1 MSNEVIMKF
10 YRNFL
15 LVVVSIIVLYIA
27 FLIFSDF
34 NVIREKIFDF
44 NIDYLP
50 IILLLAPLSWVIIFF
65 RWHLLLKNSNIT
77 VPKKENFKIYMAG
90 FAMSVTPGK
99 VGELIKSQFL
109 KSKYGISRK
118 NTLPIIL
125 SEYFYNIIGVLAV
138 SILGVYYFEFSL
150 YVIILTSG
158 MIITAL
164 TIISSETFFKK
175 FVNLISKRNF
185 LKKYVSSLS
194 DSHIILKKSTRG
206 KIFIISSAL
215 TVAFWLTE
223 ALIVYFVFLSFNILD
238 FEFFKIVAIYTTSL
252 ILGIVSFLPM
262 GVGVVEGSLAGFLSY
277 EGVDISIALTLVI
290 LIRIFTRW
298 YGVIVGLVFMKL
310 IGGFSKNLF
319 AQDEN

>member
-1 MSNEVIMKF
+1 MKF

-15 LVVVSIIVLYIA
+15 LVVVSMVVLYIV
-27 FLIFSDF
+27 FLIVSDF

-44 NIDYLP
+44 KTDYLP
-50 IILLLAPLSWVIIFF
+50 IILLLAPLSWIIVFF
-65 RWHLLLKNSNIT
+65 RWHFLLKNSNIII
-77 VPKKENFKIYMAG
+77 PKKENFKIYMAG

-109 KSKYGISRK
+109 KSKYGVSRK
-118 NTLPIIL
+118 NTLPIII
-125 SEYFYNIIGVLAV
+125 SEYFYHMVGVLVV
-138 SILGVYYFEFSL
+138 SIIGVYYFEFSL
-150 YVIILTSG
+150 YIIILTSAL
-158 MIITAL
+158 IITTL

-185 LKKYVSSLS
+185 LKKYVSPIS

-206 KIFIISSAL
+206 KIFIISSGL
-215 TVAFWLTE
+215 SIAFWLTE
-223 ALIVYFVFLSFNILD
+223 VLIVYFVFLSFNILN
-238 FEFFKIVAIYTTSL
+238 FEFFKIAAIYTTSL
-252 ILGIVSFLPM
+252 ILGMLSFLPM
-262 GVGVVEGSLAGFLSY
+262 GVGVVEGSLAGFLNY
-277 EGVDISIALTLVI
+277 EGIDISIALTLVI

-298 YGVIVGLVFMKL
+298 YGVIVGLIFMKL

>member
-1 MSNEVIMKF
+1 MKF

-15 LVVVSIIVLYIA
+15 LVVVSMIVLYIV
-27 FLIFSDF
+27 FLIVSDF

-44 NIDYLP
+44 KTDYLP
-50 IILLLAPLSWVIIFF
+50 IILLLAPLSWVIVFF
-65 RWHLLLKNSNIT
+65 RWHFLLKNSNIII
-77 VPKKENFKIYMAG
+77 PKKENFKIYMAG

-109 KSKYGISRK
+109 KSKYGVSRK
-118 NTLPIIL
+118 NTLPIII
-125 SEYFYNIIGVLAV
+125 SEYFYHMVGVLVV
-138 SILGVYYFEFSL
+138 SIIGVYYFEFSL
-150 YVIILTSG
+150 YIIILTSAL
-158 MIITAL
+158 IITTL

-185 LKKYVSSLS
+185 LKKYVSPIS

-206 KIFIISSAL
+206 KIFIISSGL
-215 TVAFWLTE
+215 SIAFWLTE
-223 ALIVYFVFLSFNILD
+223 VLIVYFVFLSFNILN
-238 FEFFKIVAIYTTSL
+238 FEFFKIAAIYTTSL
-252 ILGIVSFLPM
+252 ILGMLSFLPM
-262 GVGVVEGSLAGFLSY
+262 GIGVVEGSLAGFLNY
-277 EGVDISIALTLVI
+277 EGIDISIALTLVI

-298 YGVIVGLVFMKL
+298 YGVIVGLIFMKL

>member
-1 MSNEVIMKF
+1 MKF

-15 LVVVSIIVLYIA
+15 LVVVSMIVLYIV
-27 FLIFSDF
+27 FLIVSDF

-44 NIDYLP
+44 KTDYLP
-50 IILLLAPLSWVIIFF
+50 IILLLAPLSWIIVFF
-65 RWHLLLKNSNIT
+65 RWHFLLKNSNIII
-77 VPKKENFKIYMAG
+77 PKKENFKIYMTG

-109 KSKYGISRK
+109 KSKYGVSRK
-118 NTLPIIL
+118 NTLPIII
-125 SEYFYNIIGVLAV
+125 SEYFYHMVGVLVV

-150 YVIILTSG
+150 YIIILTSAL
-158 MIITAL
+158 IITTL

-185 LKKYVSSLS
+185 LKKYVSPIS

-206 KIFIISSAL
+206 KIFIISSGL
-215 TVAFWLTE
+215 SIAFWLTE
-223 ALIVYFVFLSFNILD
+223 VLIVYFVFLSFNILN
-238 FEFFKIVAIYTTSL
+238 FEFFKIAAIYTTSL
-252 ILGIVSFLPM
+252 ILGMLSFLPM
-262 GVGVVEGSLAGFLSY
+262 GVGVVEGSLAGFLNY
-277 EGVDISIALTLVI
+277 EGIDISIALTLII

-298 YGVIVGLVFMKL
+298 YGVIVGLIFMKL

>member
-1 MSNEVIMKF
+1 MKF

-15 LVVVSIIVLYIA
+15 LVIVSIIILYIA
-27 FLIFSDF
+27 FLIVSDF
-34 NVIREKIFDF
+34 SVIREKIFDF
-44 NIDYLP
+44 NTDYLP

-109 KSKYGISRK
+109 KSKYGIPRK
-118 NTLPIIL
+118 NTIPIIL

-150 YVIILTSG
+150 YVIIFTSG
-158 MIITAL
+158 LIITAL

-175 FVNLISKRNF
+175 FINLISKRNF

-223 ALIVYFVFLSFNILD
+223 ALIVYFVFLSFNILN

-319 AQDEN
+319 AQDKN

>member
-1 MSNEVIMKF
+1 MKF

-15 LVVVSIIVLYIA
+15 LVVVSMIVLYIV
-27 FLIFSDF
+27 FLVVSDF

-44 NIDYLP
+44 KTDYLP
-50 IILLLAPLSWVIIFF
+50 IILLLAPLSWVIVFL
-65 RWHLLLKNSNIT
+65 RWHLLLKNSNIII
-77 VPKKENFKIYMAG
+77 PKKENFKIYMAG

-109 KSKYGISRK
+109 KSKYGVSRK
-118 NTLPIIL
+118 NTLPIII
-125 SEYFYNIIGVLAV
+125 SEYFYHMVGVLVV

-150 YVIILTSG
+150 YIIILTSAL
-158 MIITAL
+158 IITTL

-185 LKKYVSSLS
+185 LKKYVSPIS

-206 KIFIISSAL
+206 KIFIISSGL
-215 TVAFWLTE
+215 SIAFWLTE
-223 ALIVYFVFLSFNILD
+223 VLIVYFVFLSFDILN
-238 FEFFKIVAIYTTSL
+238 FEFFKIAAIYTTSL
-252 ILGIVSFLPM
+252 ILGMLSFLPM
-262 GVGVVEGSLAGFLSY
+262 GVGVVEGSLAGFLNY
-277 EGVDISIALTLVI
+277 EGIDISIALTLVI

-298 YGVIVGLVFMKL
+298 YGVLVGLIFMKL

-319 AQDEN
+319 VQDEN

>member
-1 MSNEVIMKF
+1 MKF

-15 LVVVSIIVLYIA
+15 LVIVSIIILYIA
-27 FLIFSDF
+27 FLIVSDF
-34 NVIREKIFDF
+34 SVIREKIFDF
-44 NIDYLP
+44 NTDYLP

-109 KSKYGISRK
+109 KSKYGIPRK
-118 NTLPIIL
+118 NTIPIIL
-125 SEYFYNIIGVLAV
+125 SEYFYNIIGILAV

-150 YVIILTSG
+150 YVIIFTSG
-158 MIITAL
+158 LIITAL

-175 FVNLISKRNF
+175 FINLISKRNF

-223 ALIVYFVFLSFNILD
+223 ALIVYFVFLSFNILN

-319 AQDEN
+319 AQDKN

>member
-1 MSNEVIMKF
+1 MKF

-27 FLIFSDF
+27 FLIVSDF
-34 NVIREKIFDF
+34 SVIREKIFDF
-44 NIDYLP
+44 NTDYLP

-223 ALIVYFVFLSFNILD
+223 ALIVYFVFLSFNILN

>member
-1 MSNEVIMKF
+1 MKF

-15 LVVVSIIVLYIA
+15 LVVVSMIVLYIV
-27 FLIFSDF
+27 FLIVSDF

-44 NIDYLP
+44 KTDYLP
-50 IILLLAPLSWVIIFF
+50 IILLLAPLSWVIVFF
-65 RWHLLLKNSNIT
+65 RWHFLLKNSNIII
-77 VPKKENFKIYMAG
+77 PKKENFKIYMAG

-109 KSKYGISRK
+109 KSKYGVSRK
-118 NTLPIIL
+118 NTLPIII
-125 SEYFYNIIGVLAV
+125 SEYFYHMVGVLVV
-138 SILGVYYFEFSL
+138 SIIGVYYFEFSL
-150 YVIILTSG
+150 YIIILTSAL
-158 MIITAL
+158 IITTL

-185 LKKYVSSLS
+185 LKKYVSPIS

-206 KIFIISSAL
+206 KIFIISSGL
-215 TVAFWLTE
+215 SIAFWLTE
-223 ALIVYFVFLSFNILD
+223 VLIVYFVFLSFDILN
-238 FEFFKIVAIYTTSL
+238 FEFFKIAAIYTTSL
-252 ILGIVSFLPM
+252 ILGMLSFLPM
-262 GVGVVEGSLAGFLSY
+262 GIGVVEGSLAGFLNY
-277 EGVDISIALTLVI
+277 EGIDISIALTLVI

-298 YGVIVGLVFMKL
+298 YGVIVGLIFMKL

>member
-50 IILLLAPLSWVIIFF
+50 IILLLAPLSWIIIFF
-65 RWHLLLKNSNIT
+65 RWHFLLKNSDIT

-118 NTLPIIL
+118 KTLPIIL

-150 YVIILTSG
+150 YVIIFTSG
-158 MIITAL
+158 LIITAL

-223 ALIVYFVFLSFNILD
+223 ALIVYFVFLSFNILN

-319 AQDEN
+319 AQDKN